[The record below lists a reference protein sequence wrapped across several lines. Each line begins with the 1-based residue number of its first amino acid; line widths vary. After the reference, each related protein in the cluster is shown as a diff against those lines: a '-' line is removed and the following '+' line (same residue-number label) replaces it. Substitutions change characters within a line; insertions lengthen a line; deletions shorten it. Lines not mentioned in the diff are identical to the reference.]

1 MSDSGQ
7 TKQRTASILAALR
20 GVAIPVHRPDG
31 VRSPVPIY
39 RVCVLTEDD
48 QIWDPPIVLAYENDQ
63 DAVRQAEQLVDGNDV
78 ELWEESRFV
87 ARVKSKPAGTGDL

>member
-7 TKQRTASILAALR
+7 TKRRTAPILAALC

-87 ARVKSKPAGTGDL
+87 ARIKSKPAGTGDL

>member
-1 MSDSGQ
+1 VKEHDANGSEGGGC
-7 TKQRTASILAALR
+7 
-20 GVAIPVHRPDG
+20 GVAIPIHRPDKNDR
-31 VRSPVPIY
+31 VRSPVPFY
-39 RVCVLTEDD
+39 RVCVLTEDN
-48 QIWDPPIVLAYENDQ
+48 QIWDPPIVLAYESDQ